1 MVPLA
6 RVAVASMDKDEDR
19 WSDTSERTW
28 IIWTALVAVAWSVW
42 YLLPPTIAS
51 LYNFAAKIRAVL
63 AK

>member
-1 MVPLA
+1 
-6 RVAVASMDKDEDR
+6 MDKDEDR